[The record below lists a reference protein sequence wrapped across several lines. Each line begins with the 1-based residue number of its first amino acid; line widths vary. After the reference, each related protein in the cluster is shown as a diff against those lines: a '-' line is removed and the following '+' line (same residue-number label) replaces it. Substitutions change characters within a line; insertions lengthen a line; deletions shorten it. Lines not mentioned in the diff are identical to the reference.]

1 MRHGQAA
8 RALRAVALAHAALV
22 LAQAAFAGRYL
33 GGDAASLR
41 LHERNAELT
50 VALTL
55 ATWRLA
61 RADPG
66 TVGLRR

>member
-1 MRHGQAA
+1 MAFGYGRT
-8 RALRAVALAHAALV
+8 LAVHV
-22 LAQAAFAGRYL
+22 PL
-33 GGDAASLR
+33 GVAIFG
-41 LHERNAELT
+41 LT

-66 TVGLRR
+66 TARLRR

>member
-1 MRHGQAA
+1 MRHGQ
-8 RALRAVALAHAALV
+8 
-22 LAQAAFAGRYL
+22 
-33 GGDAASLR
+33 AASLR

-66 TVGLRR
+66 TS